1 MEYGTVGVEIPVG
14 GRFAVSPDFR
24 ITLCQA
30 PDDFAPWATM
40 RFAVKAAVRF

>member
-14 GRFAVSPDFR
+14 DRFSVSPDFR
-24 ITLCQA
+24 ITFCQ
-30 PDDFAPWATM
+30 PSDDFAPWATM